1 MMNSDRGIVGFGAYV
16 PRLRVDRKQ
25 IIEAHRWLNPGLAS
39 LARSE
44 RSACG
49 FDEDAVTMAIDAA
62 RDCIA
67 DTDRSAIT
75 SLYLASTTAPFAD
88 RLNAA
93 IVAGAL
99 GLSDSVRAQDTSGSL
114 RAGTTGLLAAF
125 DAVAAR
131 QGVALCVGSDSR
143 KAAVGT
149 SQELTMGHAAA
160 SVLVGE
166 GPGVARLLGSA
177 SLTVDF
183 VDHYRAWDSEFDY
196 HWEERWV
203 REEGYLK
210 LIPELIARVLTDAE
224 VKVDE
229 INHLCVPVSMPRVDS
244 TVATMAGLPPE
255 TVGDNLFA
263 GCGDSGAAHSLLM
276 LVHTLETAKPGE
288 KILIIG
294 FGQGGDALLFEVTDA
309 IEEYRRL
316 GHGVTKWLA
325 RRTSLDYFRYLANS
339 GLLKIDWGMRAE
351 TDKPTAQTA
360 AYRHLD
366 LLLGLVGGRCLN
378 CGTNQIPMSTICV
391 NPECGA
397 SDTQVPEPFSDKK
410 GTVASWSAD
419 SLTFSPNPPAYYGMV
434 DFAGGGRLL
443 MDFTNVDEGGVAVGL
458 PMRMVL
464 RIKDYDKHRRFTRY
478 FWKAAPLEEKEG

>member
-1 MMNSDRGIVGFGAYV
+1 MNADVGIVGFGAYV
-16 PRLRVDRKQ
+16 PRLRVNRKQ
-25 IIEAHRWLNPGLAS
+25 IFDAHKWLNPGLAA

-49 FDEDAVTMAIDAA
+49 FDEDAVTMAVDAA

-93 IVAGAL
+93 IVSGAL
-99 GLSDSVRAQDTSGSL
+99 GLSDAVRAQDTSGSL
-114 RAGTTGLLAAF
+114 RASTTALLAAF
-125 DAVAAR
+125 DDVRAR
-131 QGVALCVGSDSR
+131 QGTALCVGSDRR
-143 KAAVGT
+143 KAAVGS
-149 SQELTMGHAAA
+149 SQELTIGHAAA

-166 GPGVARLLGSA
+166 GPGLARLLGSA

-183 VDHYRAWDSEFDY
+183 VDHFRAWDSEFDY

-210 LIPELIARVLTDAE
+210 LIPELIARVLADAE

-229 INHLCVPVSMPRVDS
+229 VDQLCVPVSLPRVDAA
-244 TVATMAGLPPE
+244 VAK
-255 TVGDNLFA
+255 TVGLKPEAVCDNLFE

-276 LVHTLETAKPGE
+276 LVHSLETAKPGE
-288 KILIIG
+288 KILVVG

-309 IEEYRRL
+309 IEGYRRL

-325 RRTSLDYFRYLANS
+325 RSAPLEYFRYLANS
-339 GLLKIDWGMRAE
+339 DLLKIDWGMRAE

-360 AYRHLD
+360 AYRHRD
-366 LLLGLVGGRCLN
+366 LLLSLVGGRCVS
-378 CGTNQIPMSTICV
+378 CGTNQIPISAICA
-391 NPECGA
+391 NPECRVA
-397 SDTQVPEPFSDKK
+397 DAQVPEPFSDKS
-410 GTVASWSAD
+410 GSVASWSAD

-434 DFAGGGRLL
+434 DFVGGGRLL
-443 MDFTNVDEGGVAVGL
+443 MDFTNVEEGRVAVGL
-458 PMRMVL
+458 PMRMVF
-464 RIKDYDKHRRFTRY
+464 RIKDYDKNRRFTRY
-478 FWKAAPLEEKEG
+478 FWKAAPLEEKGG